1 LVFAGVS
8 ALSLS
13 AVGRLV
19 SVNREIA
26 VSTIPALTLT
36 ASAREAMPKLLA
48 LEARA
53 LVLGDRRYVAAW
65 TELATR
71 VAEDLEH
78 LGEYSLS
85 EQEALNRREATT
97 GVAD

>member
-1 LVFAGVS
+1 MRLSSKIFLASALVILVFAGVS

-53 LVLGDRRYVAAW
+53 GAGRPTLRGGLDRTGDAGR
-65 TELATR
+65 
-71 VAEDLEH
+71 
-78 LGEYSLS
+78 
-85 EQEALNRREATT
+85 
-97 GVAD
+97 